1 MIFTKKQLILVK
13 IFLAVS
19 ISLAVLT
26 GAVFG
31 VIFAETKNISN
42 TNKIGDYKP
51 SLPSQILD
59 INGELITE
67 FFSDEKREIIPIKEL
82 PKHLINALIT
92 REDRDFFR
100 HGGFSFKGTAR
111 AAWNILLGRYVSG
124 GSTITQQV
132 AGRHYADRSL
142 KTLKRKLI
150 ELWWALQLEK
160 RLSKYEILE
169 LYLNESY
176 FGHNTYGVEAA
187 SPVLF

>member
-1 MIFTKKQLILVK
+1 MK
-13 IFLAVS
+13 
-19 ISLAVLT
+19 
-26 GAVFG
+26 
-31 VIFAETKNISN
+31 
-42 TNKIGDYKP
+42 
-51 SLPSQILD
+51 
-59 INGELITE
+59 
-67 FFSDEKREIIPIKEL
+67 KREIIPVNEL

-92 REDRDFFR
+92 REDRDFFK
-100 HGGFSFKGTAR
+100 HSGFSFKGTAR

-187 SPVLF
+187 SQFYFKHSAREMTVAESCLLVIQLANPARYSPIKHPNRARKNSVRGSQSNG